1 MPRHKANLALTYDP
15 SGDFAARARW
25 RFVGSAFT
33 DDANTVVDARGYR
46 WHKAAYTVLDLAT
59 TWRRSWGEF
68 TLALDNAFDKDYVK
82 GFFWHGEPRT
92 WRGELTLR
100 F

>member
-1 MPRHKANLALTYDP
+1 M
-15 SGDFAARARW
+15 
-25 RFVGSAFT
+25 
-33 DDANTVVDARGYR
+33 
-46 WHKAAYTVLDLAT
+46 LDLAT